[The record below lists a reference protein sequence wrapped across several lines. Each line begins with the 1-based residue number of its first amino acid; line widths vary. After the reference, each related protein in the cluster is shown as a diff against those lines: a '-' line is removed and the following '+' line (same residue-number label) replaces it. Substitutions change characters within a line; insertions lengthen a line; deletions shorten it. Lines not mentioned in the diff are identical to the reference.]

1 MRLFLNYLKPYKASI
16 YMILIA
22 IGFIGFLPSLPIAVK
37 AILYVFGA
45 LTVIN
50 NMKTQN
56 LSYILFLLYLVLNL
70 IICSPASFFNT
81 WERLLLFAPL
91 FVTVTAAFQS
101 YKIVRFRA
109 QALKILLSICILLSF
124 FSFFCFFLGINYFKT
139 DLDNSD
145 YISNV
150 GWFAGLYNHSMVLGP
165 MSGISVCASMYLFLT
180 KREKMYLICAIICAG
195 SVMLAASRTAF
206 VAMIISMIF
215 LLYKYSAKKRTFV
228 KYLVSSIFILTVTFP
243 LWSGSLSRMA
253 AKQEIFEEQG
263 RFGTRTNKWEN
274 RIAEFSSS
282 PLIGIGFS
290 SVGENSGDLD
300 KNSGVIEPGT
310 SWLAVLSMTGIIGFL
325 FVFSFFFKAYRINLN
340 SLQRDA
346 PLLMSLLVFI
356 SIHMMGEGYIYAAGN
371 PTCVIAWLIVGCNTD
386 LKYRK
391 NEIGIF

>member
-1 MRLFLNYLKPYKASI
+1 MRTFLNYIKPYEATI

-22 IGFIGFLPSLPIAVK
+22 IGFMGFLPSIPKVAKV
-37 AILYVFGA
+37 ILYVLGA
-45 LTVIN
+45 LIVIIN
-50 NMKTQN
+50 KKTQN
-56 LSYILFLLYLVLNL
+56 MSYILFLFYLVLNL
-70 IICSPASFFNT
+70 IVSSPASFFKS

-91 FVTVTAAFQS
+91 FATVTSAFQS
-101 YKIVRFRA
+101 DKIVQLRA
-109 QALKILLSICILLSF
+109 QALKILLSVCMLLSF
-124 FSFFCFFLGINYFKT
+124 LSFFCFFLGINYFQT

-145 YISNV
+145 YITNV
-150 GWFAGLYNHSMVLGP
+150 GWFAGLYNHSMILGP
-165 MSGISVCASMYLFLT
+165 MSGVSACASIYLFLK
-180 KREKMYLICAIICAG
+180 KRKKWYLICAIICAG

-206 VAMIISMIF
+206 LAMIISMIF
-215 LLYKYSAKKRTFV
+215 LLYKYSSKKRTFL
-228 KYLVSSIFILTVTFP
+228 KYLVSSVLILTLTFP

-253 AKQEIFEEQG
+253 AKQESFESQG

-290 SVGENSGDLD
+290 AVGENTDDVDKSSG
-300 KNSGVIEPGT
+300 GVEPGT
-310 SWLAVLSMTGIIGFL
+310 SWLAVLSMTGIVGFL
-325 FVFSFFFKAYRINLN
+325 FVLSFFFKAYRINLN
-340 SLQRDA
+340 SLQKDA

-391 NEIGIF
+391 HEISIL

>member
-45 LTVIN
+45 LTVIIN
-50 NMKTQN
+50 KKTQN
-56 LSYILFLLYLVLNL
+56 LSYFLFLLYLVLNL
-70 IICSPASFFNT
+70 IICSPASFFKT

-91 FVTVTAAFQS
+91 FATVTAAFQS
-101 YKIVRFRA
+101 NKIVRFRA

-165 MSGISVCASMYLFLT
+165 MSGISACASMYLFLT

-300 KNSGVIEPGT
+300 KNSGGVEPGT

-346 PLLMSLLVFI
+346 PLLMSLLAFI

>member
-1 MRLFLNYLKPYKASI
+1 
-16 YMILIA
+16 MILIA
-22 IGFIGFLPSLPIAVK
+22 IGLTGFLPSLPIAVK

-45 LTVIN
+45 LTVIIN
-50 NMKTQN
+50 KKTQN
-56 LSYILFLLYLVLNL
+56 MSYILFLFYLALNL
-70 IICSPASFFNT
+70 IVCSPASFFKP

-101 YKIVRFRA
+101 DKIVRFRA

-124 FSFFCFFLGINYFKT
+124 LSFFCFFLGINYFKT
-139 DLDNSD
+139 DLDYSD

-165 MSGISVCASMYLFLT
+165 MSGISTCASMYLFLT

-215 LLYKYSAKKRTFV
+215 LLYRYSAKKRTFV

-243 LWSGSLSRMA
+243 LWNSSLDRMA
-253 AKQEIFEEQG
+253 AKQVNFEEQG
-263 RFGTRTNKWEN
+263 RFGSRTNKWEN

-300 KNSGVIEPGT
+300 NNSGVVEPGT

-371 PTCVIAWLIVGCNTD
+371 PTCAIAWLIVGCNTD

>member
-22 IGFIGFLPSLPIAVK
+22 IGLTGFLPSLPIAVK

-45 LTVIN
+45 LTVIIN
-50 NMKTQN
+50 KKTQN
-56 LSYILFLLYLVLNL
+56 MSYILFLFYLALNL
-70 IICSPASFFNT
+70 IVCSPASFFKP
-81 WERLLLFAPL
+81 WERLLLFVTL

-101 YKIVRFRA
+101 DKIVRFRA

-139 DLDNSD
+139 DLDYSD

-215 LLYKYSAKKRTFV
+215 LLYNYSAKKRTFV

-243 LWSGSLSRMA
+243 LWNSSLDRMA
-253 AKQEIFEEQG
+253 AKQENFEEQG
-263 RFGTRTNKWEN
+263 RFGSRTNKWEN

-300 KNSGVIEPGT
+300 KNSGVVEPGT

>member
-1 MRLFLNYLKPYKASI
+1 
-16 YMILIA
+16 MILIA

-45 LTVIN
+45 LTVIIN
-50 NMKTQN
+50 KKTQN
-56 LSYILFLLYLVLNL
+56 MSYILFLFYLALNL
-70 IICSPASFFNT
+70 IVCSPASFFKP
-81 WERLLLFAPL
+81 WERLLLFVTL

-101 YKIVRFRA
+101 DKIVRLRA

-139 DLDNSD
+139 DLDYSD

-215 LLYKYSAKKRTFV
+215 LLYRYSAKKRTFV

-243 LWSGSLSRMA
+243 LWNSSLDRMA
-253 AKQEIFEEQG
+253 AKQENFEEQG

-300 KNSGVIEPGT
+300 NNSGVVEPGT

>member
-1 MRLFLNYLKPYKASI
+1 MRLFLKYLKPYKASI

-45 LTVIN
+45 LTVIIN
-50 NMKTQN
+50 KKTQN
-56 LSYILFLLYLVLNL
+56 MSYILFLFYLALNL
-70 IICSPASFFNT
+70 IVCSPASFFKP
-81 WERLLLFAPL
+81 WERLLLFVTL

-101 YKIVRFRA
+101 DKIVRLRA

-139 DLDNSD
+139 DLDYSD

-215 LLYKYSAKKRTFV
+215 LLYRYSAKKRTFV

-243 LWSGSLSRMA
+243 LWNSSLDRMA
-253 AKQEIFEEQG
+253 AKQENFEEQG

-300 KNSGVIEPGT
+300 NNSGVVEPGT

>member
-45 LTVIN
+45 LTVIIN
-50 NMKTQN
+50 KKTQN
-56 LSYILFLLYLVLNL
+56 LSYFLFLLYLVLNL
-70 IICSPASFFNT
+70 IICSPASFFKT

-91 FVTVTAAFQS
+91 FATVTAAFQS
-101 YKIVRFRA
+101 DKIVRFRA

-165 MSGISVCASMYLFLT
+165 MSGISACASMYLFLT

-253 AKQEIFEEQG
+253 AKQVIFEEQG

-300 KNSGVIEPGT
+300 KNSGGVEPGS

-346 PLLMSLLVFI
+346 PLLMSLLAFI

>member
-1 MRLFLNYLKPYKASI
+1 MRLFLKYLKPYKASI

-22 IGFIGFLPSLPIAVK
+22 IGFIGFLPSLSIAVK

-45 LTVIN
+45 LTVIIN
-50 NMKTQN
+50 KKTQN
-56 LSYILFLLYLVLNL
+56 MSYILFLFYLALNL
-70 IICSPASFFNT
+70 IVCSPASFFKP
-81 WERLLLFAPL
+81 WERLLFFVTM

-101 YKIVRFRA
+101 DKIVRLRA
-109 QALKILLSICILLSF
+109 QALKILLSICILLSV

-139 DLDNSD
+139 DLDYSD

-215 LLYKYSAKKRTFV
+215 LLYRYSAKKRTFV

-243 LWSGSLSRMA
+243 LWNSSLDRMA
-253 AKQEIFEEQG
+253 AKQENFEEQG

-300 KNSGVIEPGT
+300 NNSGVVEPGT

>member
-45 LTVIN
+45 LTVIIN
-50 NMKTQN
+50 KKTQN
-56 LSYILFLLYLVLNL
+56 MSYILFLFYLALNL
-70 IICSPASFFNT
+70 IVCSPASFFKP

-101 YKIVRFRA
+101 DKIVRFRA

-124 FSFFCFFLGINYFKT
+124 LSFFCFFLGINYFQT

-165 MSGISVCASMYLFLT
+165 MSGISACASMYLFLT

-215 LLYKYSAKKRTFV
+215 LLYRYSAKKRTFV

-243 LWSGSLSRMA
+243 LWNSSLDRMA
-253 AKQEIFEEQG
+253 AKQNFEEQG
-263 RFGTRTNKWEN
+263 RFGSRTNKWEN

-290 SVGENSGDLD
+290 SVGENTGDLD
-300 KNSGVIEPGT
+300 KNSGVVEPGT

>member
-1 MRLFLNYLKPYKASI
+1 MNYLKPYKASI

-45 LTVIN
+45 LTVIIN
-50 NMKTQN
+50 KKTQN
-56 LSYILFLLYLVLNL
+56 LSYFLFLLYLVLNL
-70 IICSPASFFNT
+70 IICSPASFFKT

-91 FVTVTAAFQS
+91 FATVTAAFQS
-101 YKIVRFRA
+101 DKIVRFRA

-124 FSFFCFFLGINYFKT
+124 FSFFCFFLGINYFQT

-165 MSGISVCASMYLFLT
+165 MSGISACASMYLFLT

-253 AKQEIFEEQG
+253 AKQVIFEEQG

-300 KNSGVIEPGT
+300 KNSGGVEPGS

-346 PLLMSLLVFI
+346 PLLMSLLAFI